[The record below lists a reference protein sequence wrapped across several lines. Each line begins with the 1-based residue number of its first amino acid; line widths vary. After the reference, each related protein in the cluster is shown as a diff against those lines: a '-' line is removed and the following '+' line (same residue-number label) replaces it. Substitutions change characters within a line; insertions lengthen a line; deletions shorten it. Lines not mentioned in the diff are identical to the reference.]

1 VDLTYAVHSIIDGRS
16 GIVEVLTIASGGAER
31 KRTVVTGWIMGGMAG
46 TASRYDA
53 IVVGAGHNGLVT
65 AAYLA
70 RAGLRVLVL
79 ERREVVGGACVTEE
93 TFPGFRVSTAAYVNS
108 LFHKGIVRDLGL
120 AGHGF
125 QVLARDPS
133 SFTPF
138 PDGRSLLMGPDA
150 ELTRKEIA
158 KFSVRDAER
167 YPRYEAMLE
176 RVAAV
181 VEPTLTRRPPNLLR
195 PRLGD
200 VRTLLGLGRAFR
212 RLGASAGEAM
222 EILTGAAR
230 PILDRWFESEQ
241 LKATLATD
249 AIIGAMASPSM
260 PGTAYVLFHHVMG
273 ETDGKRGVW
282 GYVRGGM
289 GGLTQALAAAARQ
302 HGADIRCGAEVAR
315 ILVRDGAVAGVALAG
330 GDEFLAPIVASN
342 ADARVTFTRLLDPRT
357 LPEAFAEAV
366 GRISYES
373 ASLKINVALAEL
385 PSFRALPGVAPAPH
399 HRGTIHICPDQDYIE
414 RAFDDAKYG
423 RPSARPV
430 LECTIPSVVDPSV
443 APPGRHLMSMFVQYA
458 PYTLREGTWD
468 DLRESFADRCFDLLD
483 EYAPNFRRS
492 VLARQVLTPLDLE
505 RVFNLTGGNIFQ
517 GAMTP
522 SQLFAFRPVPGWAGY
537 RMPVR
542 GLYLCGA
549 AAHPGGGVMG
559 TPGLNAAREILGR
572 RRLRA
577 SV

>member
-1 VDLTYAVHSIIDGRS
+1 MPPSP
-16 GIVEVLTIASGGAER
+16 
-31 KRTVVTGWIMGGMAG
+31 
-46 TASRYDA
+46 SRYDA

-70 RAGLRVLVL
+70 RAGRRVLVL
-79 ERREVVGGACVTEE
+79 ERRHVVGGACVTEE
-93 TFPGFRVSTAAYVNS
+93 TFPGFKVSTAAYVNS
-108 LFHKGIVRDLGL
+108 LFHKAIVRDLRL
-120 AGHGF
+120 ADHGF
-125 QVLARDPS
+125 AVLPRDPS

-150 ELTRKEIA
+150 ALTRTEIA
-158 KFSVRDAER
+158 KFSARDAER
-167 YPRYEAMLE
+167 YPQYEAMLE
-176 RVAAV
+176 RVADV
-181 VEPTLTRRPPNLLR
+181 IEPTLTMIPPNVLK
-195 PRLGD
+195 PSVGD
-200 VRTLLGLGRAFR
+200 LAGLFKLGRAFQK
-212 RLGASAGEAM
+212 LGPGAGEAV

-230 PILDRWFESEQ
+230 TILDRWFESEE
-241 LKATLATD
+241 LKGTLATD
-249 AIIGAMASPSM
+249 AIIGAMASPAM

-273 ETDGKRGVW
+273 ETNGKRGVW

-289 GGLTQALAAAARQ
+289 GGLTQALAAAARG
-302 HGADIRCGAEVAR
+302 HGAEIRCDAEVAA
-315 ILVRDGAVAGVALAG
+315 ILVRDGRAAGVALATG
-330 GDEFLAPIVASN
+330 EEFLAPIVASN
-342 ADARVTFTRLLDPRT
+342 TDARVTFTRLLDPKQ
-357 LPEAFAEAV
+357 LPSEFVDAV

-385 PSFRALPGVAPAPH
+385 PDFRAVPGRAPAPH

-423 RPSARPV
+423 APSRRPV

-458 PYTLREGTWD
+458 PYTLRQGSWD
-468 DLRESFADRCFDLLD
+468 TLRETFADRCFALLD
-483 EYAPNFRRS
+483 EYAPNFTRA

-505 RVFNLTGGNIFQ
+505 RTFNLTGGNIFQ

-522 SQLFAFRPVPGWAGY
+522 HQLFAFRPVPGWAGY
-537 RMPVR
+537 RMPIE

-559 TPGLNAAREILGR
+559 TPGLNAARAILG

-577 SV
+577 SA

>member
-1 VDLTYAVHSIIDGRS
+1 MSRS
-16 GIVEVLTIASGGAER
+16 P
-31 KRTVVTGWIMGGMAG
+31 
-46 TASRYDA
+46 SRYDA

-70 RAGLRVLVL
+70 RAGRRVLVL
-79 ERREVVGGACVTEE
+79 ERRHIVGGACVTEE
-93 TFPGFRVSTAAYVNS
+93 TFPGFKVSTAAYVNS
-108 LFHKGIVRDLGL
+108 LFHKAIVRDLAL
-120 AGHGF
+120 ARHGY

-133 SFTPF
+133 SFTPL

-150 ELTRKEIA
+150 DLTRKEIA

-176 RVAAV
+176 RVADV
-181 VEPTLTRRPPNLLR
+181 IEPTLTMSPPDLLR
-195 PRLGD
+195 PRLRD
-200 VRTLLGLGRAFR
+200 LRTLLALGRSFR
-212 RLGASAGEAM
+212 RLGTGAGEAM
-222 EILTGAAR
+222 EILTGPAR
-230 PILDRWFESEQ
+230 TILDRWFESEE

-289 GGLTQALAAAARQ
+289 GGLTQALAAAARER
-302 HGADIRCGAEVAR
+302 GAEIRCEAEVAR
-315 ILVRDGAVAGVALAG
+315 VLVRDGAAVGVALASG
-330 GDEFLAPIVASN
+330 EEYLAPIVASN
-342 ADARVTFTRLLDPRT
+342 ADARVTFLRLLEPRT
-357 LPEAFAEAV
+357 LPEDFVAAV
-366 GRISYES
+366 ERISYES
-373 ASLKINVALAEL
+373 ASLKINVALSEL
-385 PSFRALPGVAPAPH
+385 PSFRALPGTAPGLQ

-458 PYTLREGTWD
+458 PYRLREGSWD
-468 DLRESFADRCFDLLD
+468 DLREPFADRCFDLLD
-483 EYAPNFRRS
+483 EYAPNFKRS

-505 RVFNLTGGNIFQ
+505 RTFNLTGGNIFQ

-522 SQLFAFRPVPGWAGY
+522 NQLFSFRPVPGWARY
-537 RMPVR
+537 RTPIR

-572 RRLRA
+572 RLRA